1 MLPVPPGILYDPP
14 TALETLIRAYR
25 ALSRQIYDASST
37 RCALKPSDV
46 RRGAARALRPVADG
60 SWVVQVQGRSSNR
73 RLPTE
78 LQTYK
83 VTEYGVRI
91 YVLGRV
97 PVGRV
102 PVGRIP
108 REMTLGADLYR
119 VATYNTNRA

>member
-1 MLPVPPGILYDPP
+1 MLPVPPGIPYDPP

-60 SWVVQVQGRSSNR
+60 SWAVQVQSRSSNP

-78 LQTYK
+78 LQTYE
-83 VTEYGVRI
+83 VTKYVVGI
-91 YVLGRV
+91 CVLGGFRWR
-97 PVGRV
+97 GFHR
-102 PVGRIP
+102 R
-108 REMTLGADLYR
+108 
-119 VATYNTNRA
+119 